1 MSGTGRRHLKLV
13 LDGTLPGKEMPMLAS
28 TLGVQFITDQ
38 RMGLF
43 SSLAL
48 LLMEISSGTLLQME
62 YRMFGFVRWVLPLQM
77 AALKTF
83 ENAWSHPEWRW
94 RSTMITVW

>member
-1 MSGTGRRHLKLV
+1 
-13 LDGTLPGKEMPMLAS
+13 MLAS

-38 RMGLF
+38 KMGLF

-62 YRMFGFVRWVLPLQM
+62 YRMFGFVRQDLTTRKKL
-77 AALKTF
+77 
-83 ENAWSHPEWRW
+83 
-94 RSTMITVW
+94 